1 MDVPIPYTYLGRGQ
15 TAGLLLES
23 MGMKSPG
30 KRLLSQSRAGAH
42 GFTLVEVVIVT
53 ALLSLLI
60 VAGLGATTAMQVA
73 SKRLTEHTAARAIVQ
88 AKLQAIRAAS
98 YKPPNQPFTA
108 GVVYLTNSASLCLD
122 KAGQKFLVP
131 GTVSAKIEPV
141 ASGHL
146 VTVTGTFKA
155 PDRTIRV
162 QVDSVVNRFSG
173 GRQ

>member
-1 MDVPIPYTYLGRGQ
+1 
-15 TAGLLLES
+15 
-23 MGMKSPG
+23 MKSLGERPVP
-30 KRLLSQSRAGAH
+30 QSRVGSR

-53 ALLSLLI
+53 ALLGLLI
-60 VAGLGATTAMQVA
+60 IAGLGATMAMQMA
-73 SKRLTEHTAARAIVQ
+73 SKRLSEHTAARALVQ

-98 YKPPNQPFTA
+98 YKPPNPPFTA
-108 GVVYLTNSASLCLD
+108 ATVYLTNSASICLD
-122 KAGQKFLVP
+122 KGGQKFLVP
-131 GTVSAKIEPV
+131 GVISAKIEPV
-141 ASGHL
+141 PPAGHL